1 MVYIRP
7 QVQVFQELNLQ
18 PQAQIQPLPTHLSG
32 GHAKL
37 IRHSEVD
44 EKDLGSL
51 GQYNHNTNQ
60 SYLWPDRPAGA
71 VADRDYT
78 RVFIE
83 DALLHYYN
91 SSDEGDTVTSVAN
104 RTNQVRS
111 TDVSFADNGSDFLHD
126 DVFKDRGVK
135 VGDVVRLRATVDAV
149 SYELCTSVAGF
160 VAEPVAA
167 VTGDVTE
174 GDNNATTSLASSH
187 VVLSDG
193 DDNCLT
199 ATAGGAYDGLAGG
212 HPQETYTIKVV
223 SPSVDGDP
231 TTAVLQVVSGSG
243 TDDVTEVVPSD
254 FGDATPIGTRG
265 AEVTFDVLAESLSNC
280 DSEDNYSNFTTDQEW
295 TLTVHQNYT
304 APTLTM
310 GSTYVGK
317 KDDTYIIEI
326 TRGKTSDK
334 PAQFKVR
341 TTRGLDA
348 SGPTSV
354 TGAGSGNTYSVGI
367 NGLTV
372 YFSSTSLSKG
382 DRWYVEVTAASE
394 GELQTL
400 VLSNNLPKA
409 VLDNG
414 ATTCVIDLYIRKD
427 IEVAAN
433 RLDAPPETNWD
444 QTDTEITINSGITAY
459 DESYTDDGDPVAL
472 EVHGRCEFSNIFVT
486 VRYWLDDLCGKV
498 LDINGVAALSGVISG
513 PTHPDNPLKYGALKA
528 LQNSNGNSVK
538 VTAVC
543 DPSDID
549 EWTDV
554 LSLLEG
560 RIGIYNLVPLT
571 KNPAVWSLFEA
582 HVDSESSPENARWRA
597 MWVSPA
603 AVVNK
608 VIVNSDSSK
617 DSEVVLAVVEDDPLT
632 SGTQYTY
639 VRVPARN
646 SNFVTNHVRPGDI
659 VRYQFTTDG
668 FGNES
673 YSEFVIDAVVNE
685 DTLRLADGLD
695 AGVSVAEKVEVWR
708 VLSTAEQADE
718 LAKSGGFGNRRVRF
732 VWPDKIEGDGFNLEG
747 YFLCAALAALS
758 SGVVPH
764 QGLTHLPINGFTS
777 VNRTDNLFS
786 GSQLDT
792 MAGGGVWIVT
802 QDPNTGTI
810 FTRQA
815 LTTGDYSNIAERE
828 EAVVRNLD
836 SISYFMHDILAPYI
850 GVANVSD
857 STVNLLRAE
866 MNGAL
871 KFLMSRSFSLLLGP
885 QLVIGT
891 VIDIRQHLV
900 FADRIIIAI
909 DLTLP
914 NPLNNIEAHLLL
926 VA

>member
-1 MVYIRP
+1 MYTVP
-7 QVQVFQELNLQ
+7 QVEVFQELNLQ

-37 IRHSEVD
+37 IRYGEVD
-44 EKDLGSL
+44 EKDFGAL
-51 GQYNHNTNQ
+51 GQYNHNANQ

-78 RVFIE
+78 HVYIQ

-91 SSDEGDTVTSVAN
+91 SSDESDTITSVAN

-111 TDVSFADNGSDFLHD
+111 GDVSFADNGTDFLHS

-135 VGDVVRLRATVDAV
+135 AGDVVRLRATVDNV
-149 SYELCTSVAGF
+149 PYELCTSVAGF

-167 VTGDVTE
+167 VVGSVDD
-174 GDNNATTSLASSH
+174 GDNNASDVAADSSVSLT
-187 VVLSDG
+187 DG
-193 DDNCLT
+193 EDNCVT
-199 ATAGGAYDGLAGG
+199 VASGGSYDGLAAG
-212 HPQETYTIKVV
+212 HPQETYTIKVL

-231 TTAVLQVVSGSG
+231 STAVLQVVSDSG
-243 TDDVTEVVPSD
+243 TDDVAEVVPAD
-254 FGDATPIGTRG
+254 FGDATTIGTRG
-265 AEVTFDVLAESLSNC
+265 ATVTFDITPESLSDC
-280 DSEDNYSNFTTDQEW
+280 GSEANYGNFTTDQEW
-295 TLTVHQNYT
+295 TLTVSQNYT
-304 APTLTM
+304 APTLTL
-310 GSTYVGK
+310 GGTYVGK

-354 TGAGSGNTYSVGI
+354 TGAGSGNTYDVGI

-382 DRWYVEVTAASE
+382 DRWYIEVTAAAE

-409 VLDNG
+409 ILDNG
-414 ATTCVIDLYIRKD
+414 ATVCVVDLYIRKD
-427 IEVAAN
+427 IEVSAN
-433 RLDAPPETNWD
+433 RLDSPPETNWD
-444 QTDTEITINSGITAY
+444 QSDTEITVNSGITAY
-459 DESYTDDGDPVAL
+459 DASYTDDGDPVAL
-472 EVHGRCEFSNIFVT
+472 AVEGRCEFSNIFVT
-486 VRYWLDDLCGKV
+486 VRYWLDELCGQV
-498 LDINGVAALSGVISG
+498 IDINGVAALASIISG
-513 PTHPDNPLKYGALKA
+513 PLHPDNPLKYGSLKA
-528 LQNSNGNSVK
+528 LQNSGGNSVK

-543 DPSDID
+543 DPSDLN
-549 EWTDV
+549 EWADV

-560 RIGIYNLVPLT
+560 RIGIYNLVPLS

-608 VIVNSDSSK
+608 VVVDSTKSK
-617 DSEVVLAVVEDDPLT
+617 DSEVVMAVVEDDPLT

-639 VRVPARN
+639 VRVPNRN
-646 SNFVTNHVRPGDI
+646 SNFVTNKVKAGDI
-659 VRYQFTTDG
+659 VRFQFTTDG

-685 DTLRLADGLD
+685 DTVRLVDGLD
-695 AGVSVAEKVEVWR
+695 AGVSVAEKMEVWR
-708 VLSTAEQADE
+708 VLSKAEQADE
-718 LAKSGGFGNRRVRF
+718 LATSGGFGSRRVRF
-732 VWPDKIEGDGFNLEG
+732 VWPDTIEADGLVVQS
-747 YFLCAALAALS
+747 YYLCAALAALS

-764 QGLTHLPINGFTS
+764 QGLTHLEINGFTS
-777 VNRTDNLFS
+777 VNRTSNLFS
-786 GSQLDT
+786 AGQLNT
-792 MAGGGVWIVT
+792 MAGGGVWIVM
-802 QDPNTGTI
+802 QDPNTGAI
-810 FTRQA
+810 YTRHA

-836 SISYFMHDILAPYI
+836 AISYFMHDILAPYI

-857 STVNLLRAE
+857 STITLLRAE
-866 MNGAL
+866 INGAL
-871 KFLMSRSFSLLLGP
+871 KFLMSTSFSQRLGS
-885 QLVIGT
+885 QLVTGSI
-891 VIDIRQHLV
+891 IDIRRHEI
-900 FADRIIIAI
+900 FADRIVIA
-909 DLTLP
+909 LNLVLP
-914 NPLNNIEAHLLL
+914 TPLNNIDAHLLL